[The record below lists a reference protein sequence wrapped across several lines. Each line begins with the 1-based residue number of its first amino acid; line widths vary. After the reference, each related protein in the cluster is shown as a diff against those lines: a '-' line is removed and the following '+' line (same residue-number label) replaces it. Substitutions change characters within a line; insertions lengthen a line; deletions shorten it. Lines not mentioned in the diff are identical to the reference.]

1 MMKPRKQ
8 IHHDILG
15 FFLRTNNNEQF
26 FYKLKFTIMKKV
38 FTLVSALSMVAGSA
52 VAHDYN
58 WNFNDSKL
66 VIGEDGLKDLSKEG
80 NVNVTKDGLEFAQ
93 GSDNYVKFTAQ
104 ENDIVTVTA
113 AGSTGS
119 FYVKVGASTYDAK
132 ISENTSLKV
141 TVPADG
147 AVQIWASE
155 GVTIKAIVAQSEAY
169 RTVNQA
175 IDDTREILNRR
186 VNDVAPYVNVSSDF
200 YLGVKKQYND
210 QGEKLE
216 KVVADLKELVAKNEV
231 ANNVSGQSETGKTQ
245 LINALDEIKKSIG
258 TQTKLNETSPD
269 EEKGSILVAAQN
281 AKAAYDDVINAK
293 ATEVAAAKDEISK
306 RKATKVDG
314 DKYSI
319 FKAVKD
325 SKGNITSWT
334 PKWTGVDKTYKTY
347 VEDEYDTLKKGALE
361 ELGKYPN
368 HDFGAYAA
376 KYNVVVTHSKNVV
389 ARYEFENEKTI
400 VSGQKDTNLAFIG
413 GLGSVAD
420 ALVTLSADNSKLFDN
435 AGLADKKAEAEALSA
450 KIKQADNKHTISDL
464 EGEFKTPAESL
475 STLFDSKKT
484 AWGTKAQEDLD
495 ATIKAKQAKLDD
507 YSYKV
512 TSQYQNDVETLK
524 KYQAEFAKLQ
534 NQIDAVKKDIS
545 DVSTPAKAY
554 NVAKDWK
561 TNDKKLSDVDTQLN
575 KLWSDTQNA
584 ENAAIIQK
592 NNDAVTDLEKKVE
605 NARTYYQ
612 KAVAE
617 VDKYRKADFFAKK
630 STTTDSGKLAVTQF
644 AEDIKTLYDYSL
656 QMENALKDAKALRD
670 ASNSGVVD
678 GKPTAKLVDFT
689 SYDNTIAN
697 SISCIENALKASKK
711 EANDIAYNYYKT
723 ATTGACAVAMA
734 YVVKVENNTSDYAV
748 ANKISGDAA
757 VSDATT
763 RFKVIKNGDNDEKG
777 NLIDANNDLENASVK
792 IENLKKDLTLALDVV
807 GEKTVDAILA
817 NSKAAA
823 DAVLADVKKYDGMKK
838 KIAHYQ
844 VEWSVAKAAADKS
857 NTALQAKLEAFHKV
871 LDADQATLEKTD
883 KLNAVQADYDKKYE
897 GYENELY
904 DVTHFDVYQANVAA
918 ETAINDALTATK
930 ADLATAKS
938 ELAKLTKDAAKEILT
953 NAITNAENV
962 IAAVEADFTAAKAD
976 KKTGE
981 KKDEL
986 IGRLTAL
993 KLADSIKA
1001 AQDKDKVVEGD
1012 LNGDG
1017 IVDENDLDAG
1027 KSLYDNEKM
1036 VDDEYSIFMSTYLKA
1051 IKK

>member
-1 MMKPRKQ
+1 
-8 IHHDILG
+8 
-15 FFLRTNNNEQF
+15 
-26 FYKLKFTIMKKV
+26 MKKV

-66 VIGEDGLKDLSKEG
+66 VIGEDGLKGLSMKG

-141 TVPADG
+141 TVTVAG
-147 AVQIWASE
+147 EVQIWASE

-231 ANNVSGQSETGKTQ
+231 ANNVSGQSKTGKTQ

-258 TQTKLNETSPD
+258 TKTKLNETSPD

-293 ATEVAAAKDEISK
+293 ATATDVAAAKDEISK
-306 RKATKVDG
+306 RKATKDDG

-368 HDFGAYAA
+368 HNFVAYAA
-376 KYNVVVTHSKNVV
+376 KYKDVVTYSNNVV

-464 EGEFKTPAESL
+464 TSEFKTPAGNL

-484 AWGTKAQEDLD
+484 AWGTNAQADLD

-534 NQIDAVKKDIS
+534 NQIDAVKKAIS

-630 STTTDSGKLAVTQF
+630 STTTDPGKLAVTQF

-689 SYDNTIAN
+689 SYDKTIAK
-697 SISCIENALKASKK
+697 SISSIENALKSSKE
-711 EANDIAYNYYKT
+711 EANAIAYNYYKT
-723 ATTGACAVAMA
+723 PTTGACDVT
-734 YVVKVENNTSDYAV
+734 KKNVETAETTTSKYAV
-748 ANKISGDAA
+748 DNKISRDAA
-757 VSDATT
+757 IVDAST
-763 RFKVIKNGDNDEKG
+763 RFNVIKNGAYDKKG
-777 NLIDANNDLENASVK
+777 NLIIADNDLKNASVK
-792 IENLKKDLTLALDVV
+792 IDSLKTNLTLALDVV
-807 GEKTVDAILA
+807 GEKTVDAILTK
-817 NSKAAA
+817 SKAAA
-823 DAVLADVKKYDGMKK
+823 DAVLADVEKYDGMKK

-857 NTALQAKLEAFHKV
+857 NEALQAKLEAFHKV
-871 LDADQATLEKTD
+871 LDADQTTLEKTD

>member
-1 MMKPRKQ
+1 
-8 IHHDILG
+8 
-15 FFLRTNNNEQF
+15 
-26 FYKLKFTIMKKV
+26 
-38 FTLVSALSMVAGSA
+38 MVAGSA

-66 VIGEDGLKDLSKEG
+66 VIGQNGLKDLAKAG
-80 NVNVTKDGLEFAQ
+80 TVNVTKDGLKFAQ

-104 ENDIVTVTA
+104 AEDVVTVTA

-119 FYVKVGASTYDAK
+119 FYVKVDASTSEAK

-141 TVPADG
+141 NIPADG
-147 AVQIWASE
+147 KVHEVQILASE
-155 GVTIKAIVAQSEAY
+155 GVTITAIAAQSKDY
-169 RTVNQA
+169 RDVTKS

-186 VNDVAPYVNVSSDF
+186 VNDIARYVNVSSDF
-200 YLGVKKQYND
+200 YLGVKAEYNA
-210 QGEKLE
+210 QGEALE
-216 KVVADLKELVAKNEV
+216 SVIADLADLAKKNEV
-231 ANNVSGQSETGKTQ
+231 SNNGGAST
-245 LINALDEIKKSIG
+245 
-258 TQTKLNETSPD
+258 LNEALQNIQLAIGSID
-269 EEKGSILVAAQN
+269 AEKGTIFQN
-281 AKAAYDDVINAK
+281 AEKAMKRYESIIDGTD
-293 ATEVAAAKDEISK
+293 THVAAAKDEISK
-306 RKATKVDG
+306 RKAKVDG
-314 DKYSI
+314 DPYSI

-325 SKGNITSWT
+325 SKGNITSWV
-334 PKWTGVDKTYKTY
+334 PKWTGVDTTYKTY
-347 VEDEYDTLKKGALE
+347 VEDEYDALKKGALE
-361 ELGKYPN
+361 ELGKYPK
-368 HDFGAYAA
+368 HDFDAYAA
-376 KYNVVVTHSKNVV
+376 KYNGVVTHSNNVV
-389 ARYEFENEKTI
+389 ARYEFENEKSI
-400 VSGQKDTNLAFIG
+400 VSGQTTTNLAFIG

-420 ALVTLSADNSKLFDN
+420 ALVKLSADNSKLFDN

-450 KIKQADNKHTISDL
+450 KIKKADNKHIISDL
-464 EGEFKTPAESL
+464 TGEFKTPAGDL
-475 STLFDSKKT
+475 STLFDSKKN
-484 AWGTKAQEDLD
+484 AWGANAQADLD

-534 NQIDAVKKDIS
+534 NQIDAVKTAIS

-561 TNDKKLSDVDTQLN
+561 TNDKNLSNVDTQLN
-575 KLWSDTQNA
+575 KLWGDTQDA
-584 ENAAIIQK
+584 ENAAIIAK
-592 NNDAVTDLEKKVE
+592 NDDAIKALDKKVE
-605 NARTYYQ
+605 DARTYYQ
-612 KAVAE
+612 NAVAE

-630 STTTDSGKLAVTQF
+630 STTTDPGKLAVTQF

-670 ASNSGVVD
+670 ASNTGVVD

-689 SYDNTIAN
+689 SYGNTIAN
-697 SISCIENALKASKK
+697 SISSIENALKASKK

-723 ATTGACAVAMA
+723 ATTGACDVTMK
-734 YVVKVENNTSDYAV
+734 YVKTAEANTSKYAV
-748 ANKISGDAA
+748 DNKISGDAA
-757 VSDATT
+757 VGDATT
-763 RFKVIKNGDNDEKG
+763 RFNVIKNGAYDKNSK
-777 NLIDANNDLENASVK
+777 LIIADNDLENASVK

-807 GEKTVDAILA
+807 GEKTVDAILT

-883 KLNAVQADYDKKYE
+883 KLNAVQADYDKKYA

-930 ADLATAKS
+930 ADLATAKG
-938 ELAKLTKDAAKEILT
+938 ELAKLTKDAAKEILST
-953 NAITNAENV
+953 AITNAENV

-1017 IVDENDLDAG
+1017 IVDEKDLDAG
-1027 KSLYDNEKM
+1027 KSLYDSEKM
-1036 VDDEYSIFMSTYLKA
+1036 ADDEYSIFMSTYLKA

>member
-1 MMKPRKQ
+1 
-8 IHHDILG
+8 
-15 FFLRTNNNEQF
+15 
-26 FYKLKFTIMKKV
+26 MKKV
-38 FTLVSALSMVAGSA
+38 LTLVSALSMVAGSA

-66 VIGEDGLKDLSKEG
+66 VIGQDGLQDLAKAG
-80 NVNVTKDGLEFAQ
+80 TVNVTKDGLKFAQ

-104 ENDIVTVTA
+104 VNDIVTVTA

-119 FYVKVGASTYDAK
+119 FYVKVGASTSEAK

-141 TVPADG
+141 TIPADG
-147 AVQIWASE
+147 EVQIWASE
-155 GVTIKAIVAQSEAY
+155 GVTITAIVAQSEAY
-169 RTVNQA
+169 REVSKA

-200 YLGVKKQYND
+200 YLGVKKQYNA
-210 QGEKLE
+210 QGEELE
-216 KVVADLKELVAKNEV
+216 KVVASLKELVAKNEV
-231 ANNVSGQSETGKTQ
+231 ANNVSGESETGKAR
-245 LINALDEIKKSIG
+245 LVAKLEVIKKSIG
-258 TQTKLNETSPD
+258 TQTKLDNASTD
-269 EEKGSILVAAQN
+269 AEKGSILVAAQK
-281 AKAAYDDVINAK
+281 AKADYDDVVNAV
-293 ATEVAAAKDEISK
+293 AADVAAAKDEISK
-306 RKATKVDG
+306 RKAKVDG
-314 DKYSI
+314 DEYSI

-325 SKGNITSWT
+325 SKGNITGYT
-334 PKWTGVDKTYKTY
+334 PRWTGVDKTYKTY
-347 VEDEYDTLKKGALE
+347 VEDEYEALKKGALE
-361 ELGKYPN
+361 ELGKYPD
-368 HDFGAYAA
+368 HDFVAYAA
-376 KYNVVVTHSKNVV
+376 KYTDVVTHSKNVV
-389 ARYEFENEKTI
+389 ERYKFENEQNI
-400 VSGQKDTNLAFIG
+400 VSGQTTTNLAFIG
-413 GLGSVAD
+413 GLGSVAE

-450 KIKQADNKHTISDL
+450 KIKKADNKHTISDL
-464 EGEFKTPAESL
+464 TGEFKTPAGDL
-475 STLFDSKKT
+475 STLFDSKKN
-484 AWGTKAQEDLD
+484 AWGANAQADLD

-534 NQIDAVKKDIS
+534 NQIDAVKAAIS
-545 DVSTPAKAY
+545 DVSTPEKAY
-554 NVAKDWK
+554 NVAKGWK
-561 TNDKKLSDVDTQLN
+561 TNDKNLSDVDTQLN
-575 KLWSDTQNA
+575 KLWGDTQNA
-584 ENAAIIQK
+584 ENAAIIAK
-592 NNDAVTDLEKKVE
+592 NDDAIKALDKKVE
-605 NARTYYQ
+605 DARTYYQ
-612 KAVAE
+612 NAVAE

-630 STTTDSGKLAVTQF
+630 STTTDPGKLAVTQF

-670 ASNSGVVD
+670 ASNTGVVD

-697 SISCIENALKASKK
+697 SISSIENALKASKK

-723 ATTGACAVAMA
+723 ATTGACDVAMA
-734 YVVKVENNTSDYAV
+734 YVVKVENNTSNYAV

-757 VSDATT
+757 VGDATT
-763 RFKVIKNGDNDEKG
+763 RFNVIKNGDYDKKG
-777 NLIDANNDLENASVK
+777 NLIIADNDLENASVK

-807 GEKTVDAILA
+807 GEKTVDAILT

-838 KIAHYQ
+838 QIAHYQ

-857 NTALQAKLEAFHKV
+857 NEALQAKLEAFHKV
-871 LDADQATLEKTD
+871 LDADQTTLEKTD

-1017 IVDENDLDAG
+1017 IVDEKDLDAG
-1027 KSLYDNEKM
+1027 KSLYDSEKM
-1036 VDDEYSIFMSTYLKA
+1036 ADDEYSIFMSTYLKA

>member
-1 MMKPRKQ
+1 M
-8 IHHDILG
+8 
-15 FFLRTNNNEQF
+15 
-26 FYKLKFTIMKKV
+26 
-38 FTLVSALSMVAGSA
+38 
-52 VAHDYN
+52 
-58 WNFNDSKL
+58 
-66 VIGEDGLKDLSKEG
+66 
-80 NVNVTKDGLEFAQ
+80 
-93 GSDNYVKFTAQ
+93 
-104 ENDIVTVTA
+104 
-113 AGSTGS
+113 
-119 FYVKVGASTYDAK
+119 
-132 ISENTSLKV
+132 
-141 TVPADG
+141 
-147 AVQIWASE
+147 
-155 GVTIKAIVAQSEAY
+155 
-169 RTVNQA
+169 
-175 IDDTREILNRR
+175 
-186 VNDVAPYVNVSSDF
+186 
-200 YLGVKKQYND
+200 
-210 QGEKLE
+210 
-216 KVVADLKELVAKNEV
+216 
-231 ANNVSGQSETGKTQ
+231 
-245 LINALDEIKKSIG
+245 
-258 TQTKLNETSPD
+258 
-269 EEKGSILVAAQN
+269 
-281 AKAAYDDVINAK
+281 
-293 ATEVAAAKDEISK
+293 TE
-306 RKATKVDG
+306 
-314 DKYSI
+314 
-319 FKAVKD
+319 
-325 SKGNITSWT
+325 
-334 PKWTGVDKTYKTY
+334 
-347 VEDEYDTLKKGALE
+347 GALE

-368 HDFGAYAA
+368 HNFVVYAA
-376 KYNVVVTHSKNVV
+376 KYKDVVTRSKNVV
-389 ARYEFENEKTI
+389 ERYKFENGKSI
-400 VSGQKDTNLAFIG
+400 VDGQTDTNLAFIG

-420 ALVTLSADNSKLFDN
+420 ALVNLSADNSKLFDN
-435 AGLADKKAEAEALSA
+435 AGLADNKAEAKALSE
-450 KIKQADNKHTISDL
+450 KIKKADNKHTISDL
-464 EGEFKTPAESL
+464 DGEFKTPAKTL
-475 STLFDSKKT
+475 SDTFDSKKK
-484 AWGTKAQEDLD
+484 AWGAKAQEDLD

-554 NVAKDWK
+554 NVAKGWK
-561 TNDKKLSDVDTQLN
+561 TNDKTLSDVDTQLN

-612 KAVAE
+612 NAVAE

-630 STTTDSGKLAVTQF
+630 FTTTDSGKLAVTKF

-656 QMENALKDAKALRD
+656 QMENALKDAKDLRD

-678 GKPTAKLVDFT
+678 GKPTAKLVDFK
-689 SYDNTIAN
+689 SYDNTIEN
-697 SISCIENALKASKK
+697 SISNIENALKASKK
-711 EANDIAYNYYKT
+711 EANDIAYNYYKA

-734 YVVKVENNTSDYAV
+734 HVVEVEENTSTYAV

-757 VSDATT
+757 VGDATT
-763 RFKVIKNGDNDEKG
+763 SFDVIKNGDYDKKG
-777 NLIDANNDLENASVK
+777 NLIIADNDLKNASVK
-792 IENLKKDLTLALDVV
+792 IENLKKNLTLALDVV
-807 GEKTVDAILA
+807 GEKTVDAILTK
-817 NSKAAA
+817 SKAAA

-838 KIAHYQ
+838 QIAHYQ

-857 NTALQAKLEAFHKV
+857 NEALQAKLEAFHKV
-871 LDADQATLEKTD
+871 LDADQTTLEKTD
-883 KLNAVQADYDKKYE
+883 KLNAVQADYDTKYE

-1017 IVDENDLDAG
+1017 IVNEADFEAANLM
-1027 KSLYDNEKM
+1027 SDNEKM
-1036 VDDEYSIFMSTYLKA
+1036 TDDEYSIFMSTY
-1051 IKK
+1051 IKSLNK

>member
-1 MMKPRKQ
+1 
-8 IHHDILG
+8 
-15 FFLRTNNNEQF
+15 
-26 FYKLKFTIMKKV
+26 
-38 FTLVSALSMVAGSA
+38 MVAGSA
-52 VAHDYN
+52 FAHDYN

-66 VIGEDGLKDLSKEG
+66 VIGQDGLQDLSKAG
-80 NVNVTKDGLEFAQ
+80 TVNVTKDGLKFAQ
-93 GSDNYVKFTAQ
+93 GSPSYVKFTAQ
-104 ENDIVTVTA
+104 KKDIVTVTA

-119 FYVKVGASTYDAK
+119 FYVKVGTHTSEAK

-141 TVPADG
+141 TVPDAPDESE
-147 AVQIWASE
+147 VQIWASE
-155 GVTIKAIVAQSEAY
+155 GVTITAIAAQSEAY
-169 RTVNQA
+169 RVVSKA

-210 QGEKLE
+210 QGEELE
-216 KVVADLKELVAKNEV
+216 KVVASLKELVAKNEV
-231 ANNVSGQSETGKTQ
+231 ANEVANNVTGKKETGQAQ
-245 LINALDEIKKSIG
+245 LEARLERIKNFIG
-258 TQTKLNETSPD
+258 TQTKLDKTSTEAD
-269 EEKGSILVAAQN
+269 KGSILVAAQN
-281 AKAAYDDVINAK
+281 AKAAYDDIVSAK
-293 ATEVAAAKDEISK
+293 AADVAAAKKEISD
-306 RKATKVDG
+306 RKKKEDG
-314 DKYSI
+314 NAYSI

-334 PKWTGVDKTYKTY
+334 PKWTGVDTTYKTY
-347 VEDEYDTLKKGALE
+347 VEDEYDALKKGALD
-361 ELGKYPN
+361 ELGKYPK
-368 HDFGAYAA
+368 HDFVAYAA
-376 KYNVVVTHSKNVV
+376 KYNDVVTHSKNVV
-389 ARYEFENEKTI
+389 ERYKFENEKSI
-400 VSGQKDTNLAFIG
+400 VSGQTTTNLAFIG
-413 GLGSVAD
+413 GLGSVAE
-420 ALVTLSADNSKLFDN
+420 ALVNLSADNGKLFDN

-450 KIKQADNKHTISDL
+450 KIKMADNKHTISDL
-464 EGEFKTPAESL
+464 TGEFKTPAETL
-475 STLFDSKKT
+475 SALFDSKKT
-484 AWGTKAQEDLD
+484 AWGANAQADLD

-534 NQIDAVKKDIS
+534 NQIDAVKAAIS
-545 DVSTPAKAY
+545 NVSTPAEAY
-554 NVAKDWK
+554 NVAKGWK
-561 TNDKKLSDVDTQLN
+561 TNDKNLSNVDTQLN
-575 KLWSDTQNA
+575 KLWGDTQNA
-584 ENAAIIQK
+584 ENAAIIAK
-592 NNDAVTDLEKKVE
+592 NDDAIKALDKKVE
-605 NARTYYQ
+605 DARTYYQ
-612 KAVAE
+612 NAVAE

-630 STTTDSGKLAVTQF
+630 STTTDPGKLAVTQF

-670 ASNSGVVD
+670 ASNTGVVD

-689 SYDNTIAN
+689 SYDKTIAN
-697 SISCIENALKASKK
+697 SISSIENALKASKQ
-711 EANDIAYNYYKT
+711 EANDIAYKYYMT
-723 ATTGACAVAMA
+723 ATTGACDVAMA
-734 YVVKVENNTSDYAV
+734 YVEKDVNETSKYAV
-748 ANKISGDAA
+748 DNKISGDLA
-757 VSDATT
+757 VGDATT
-763 RFKVIKNGDNDEKG
+763 RFNVIKNGAYDKNSKLIIADNDLK
-777 NLIDANNDLENASVK
+777 NASVK
-792 IENLKKDLTLALDVV
+792 IEDLKKKLTLALDVV
-807 GEKTVDAILA
+807 GEKTVDAILT

-857 NTALQAKLEAFHKV
+857 NKALQDKLEAFHKL
-871 LDADQATLEKTD
+871 LDADQTTLEKTD
-883 KLNAVQADYDKKYE
+883 KLNAVQADYDKKYA

-930 ADLATAKS
+930 ADLATAKG
-938 ELAKLTKDAAKEILT
+938 ELAKLTKDAAKEILN

-1017 IVDENDLDAG
+1017 IVDEKDLDAG
-1027 KSLYDNEKM
+1027 KSLYDSEKM
-1036 VDDEYSIFMSTYLKA
+1036 ADDEYSIFMSTYLKA

>member
-1 MMKPRKQ
+1 
-8 IHHDILG
+8 
-15 FFLRTNNNEQF
+15 
-26 FYKLKFTIMKKV
+26 
-38 FTLVSALSMVAGSA
+38 MVAGSA

-66 VIGEDGLKDLSKEG
+66 VIGQNGLKDLAKAG
-80 NVNVTKDGLEFAQ
+80 TVNVTKDGLKFAQ

-104 ENDIVTVTA
+104 EKDIVTVKA

-119 FYVKVGASTYDAK
+119 FYVKVGTSTYEAK
-132 ISENTSLKV
+132 ISEKTSLDV
-141 TVPADG
+141 TVPSEG
-147 AVQIWASE
+147 EVQIWASE
-155 GVTIKAIVAQSEAY
+155 GITITAIAAQSEAY
-169 RTVNQA
+169 RAVNQA

-200 YLGVKKQYND
+200 YLGVKKEYND
-210 QGEKLE
+210 QGEELE
-216 KVVADLKELVAKNEV
+216 KVVASLKELVAKNEV
-231 ANNVSGQSETGKTQ
+231 ANNVTGKSETGQAQ
-245 LINALDEIKKSIG
+245 LIAALDLIKKSIG
-258 TQTKLNETSPD
+258 TQTKLGETSTVA
-269 EEKGSILVAAQN
+269 EKGSILVAAQKAKADYDDVVN
-281 AKAAYDDVINAK
+281 AKAAD
-293 ATEVAAAKDEISK
+293 VAAAKKEISE
-306 RKATKVDG
+306 RKKKEDG
-314 DKYSI
+314 NTYSI

-325 SKGNITSWT
+325 SNGNITGYT

-347 VEDEYDTLKKGALE
+347 VEDEYDALKKGALD
-361 ELGKYPN
+361 ELGKYPK
-368 HDFGAYAA
+368 HDFVAYAA
-376 KYNVVVTHSKNVV
+376 KYNDVVTHSKNVV

-400 VSGQKDTNLAFIG
+400 VSGQNDTNLAFIG

-420 ALVTLSADNSKLFDN
+420 ALVKLSADNSKLFDN

-464 EGEFKTPAESL
+464 TGEFKTPAGNL

-484 AWGTKAQEDLD
+484 AWGANAQADLE
-495 ATIKAKQAKLDD
+495 ANIKAKQAKLDD

-534 NQIDAVKKDIS
+534 NQIDAVKTAIS

-554 NVAKDWK
+554 NVAKGWK
-561 TNDKKLSDVDTQLN
+561 TNDKNLSNVDTQLN
-575 KLWSDTQNA
+575 KLWGDTQDA
-584 ENAAIIQK
+584 ENAAIIAK
-592 NNDAVTDLEKKVE
+592 NDDAIKALDKKVE
-605 NARTYYQ
+605 DARTYYQ
-612 KAVAE
+612 NAVAE

-630 STTTDSGKLAVTQF
+630 STTTDPGKLAVTQF

-670 ASNSGVVD
+670 ASNTGVVD

-689 SYDNTIAN
+689 SYDKTIAN
-697 SISCIENALKASKK
+697 SISSIENALKASKK

-723 ATTGACAVAMA
+723 ATTGACDVAMA
-734 YVVKVENNTSDYAV
+734 YVVKVENNTSNYAV
-748 ANKISGDAA
+748 ANNISGDAA
-757 VSDATT
+757 VGDATT
-763 RFKVIKNGDNDEKG
+763 RFNVIKNGYYDKGKLIIADNDLK
-777 NLIDANNDLENASVK
+777 NASDK
-792 IENLKKDLTLALDVV
+792 IEKLNNNLTLALDVV
-807 GEKTVDAILA
+807 GEKTVDAILT

-823 DAVLADVKKYDGMKK
+823 DAVLADVKKYDVMKDS
-838 KIAHYQ
+838 IAHYQ

-857 NTALQAKLEAFHKV
+857 NEALQAKLEAFHKV
-871 LDADQATLEKTD
+871 LDADQTTLEKTD
-883 KLNAVQADYDKKYE
+883 KLNAVEADYKKKYA
-897 GYENELY
+897 YYKNELE
-904 DVTHFDVYQANVAA
+904 DINNFDVYQANVAA
-918 ETAINDALTATK
+918 EKAINDALTAAK
-930 ADLATAKS
+930 SDLATAKG

-953 NAITNAENV
+953 SAITNAENV
-962 IAAVEADFTAAKAD
+962 IAAVEADFTDAKAA

-986 IGRLTAL
+986 ISRLTAL

-1017 IVDENDLDAG
+1017 IVNENDLDAG
-1027 KSLYDNEKM
+1027 KSLYDSEKM
-1036 VDDEYSIFMSTYLKA
+1036 ADDEYSIFMSTYLKA

>member
-1 MMKPRKQ
+1 
-8 IHHDILG
+8 
-15 FFLRTNNNEQF
+15 
-26 FYKLKFTIMKKV
+26 MKKV
-38 FTLVSALSMVAGSA
+38 LTLVSALSMVAGSA

-66 VIGEDGLKDLSKEG
+66 VIGQNGLKDLAKAG
-80 NVNVTKDGLEFAQ
+80 TVNVTKDGLKFAQ

-104 ENDIVTVTA
+104 EKDIVTVKA

-119 FYVKVGASTYDAK
+119 FYVKVGTSTYEAK
-132 ISENTSLKV
+132 ISEKTSLDV
-141 TVPADG
+141 TVPSEG
-147 AVQIWASE
+147 EVQIWASE
-155 GVTIKAIVAQSEAY
+155 GITITAIAAQSEAY
-169 RTVNQA
+169 RAVNQA
-175 IDDTREILNRR
+175 IDGTREILNRR

-200 YLGVKKQYND
+200 YLGVKKEYND
-210 QGEKLE
+210 QGEELE
-216 KVVADLKELVAKNEV
+216 KVVASLKELVAKNEV
-231 ANNVSGQSETGKTQ
+231 ANNVTGQSETGKAQ
-245 LINALDEIKKSIG
+245 LIAALELIKKSIG
-258 TQTKLNETSPD
+258 TQTKLDKTSTD
-269 EEKGSILVAAQN
+269 AEKGSILVAAQK
-281 AKAAYDDVINAK
+281 AKADYDDVIKAK
-293 ATEVAAAKDEISK
+293 ATDVAAAKDEISK
-306 RKATKVDG
+306 RKAKVDG
-314 DKYSI
+314 DTYSI

-334 PKWTGVDKTYKTY
+334 PKWTGVDTTYKTY
-347 VEDEYDTLKKGALE
+347 VEDEYDALKKGALD
-361 ELGKYPN
+361 ELGKYPK
-368 HDFGAYAA
+368 HDFVAYAA
-376 KYNVVVTHSKNVV
+376 KYNDVVTHSKNVV

-420 ALVTLSADNSKLFDN
+420 ALVKLSADNSKLFDN

-450 KIKQADNKHTISDL
+450 KIKKADNKHTISDL
-464 EGEFKTPAESL
+464 TGEFKTPAGTL
-475 STLFDSKKT
+475 SALFDSKKT
-484 AWGTKAQEDLD
+484 AWGTNAQADLD

-534 NQIDAVKKDIS
+534 NQIDAVKAAIS

-554 NVAKDWK
+554 NVAKGWK
-561 TNDKKLSDVDTQLN
+561 TNDKNLSNVDTQLN
-575 KLWSDTQNA
+575 KLWGDTQNA
-584 ENAAIIQK
+584 ENAAIIAK
-592 NNDAVTDLEKKVE
+592 NDDAIKALDKKVE
-605 NARTYYQ
+605 DARTYYQ
-612 KAVAE
+612 NAVAE

-630 STTTDSGKLAVTQF
+630 STTTDPGKLAVTQF

-670 ASNSGVVD
+670 ASNTGVVD

-689 SYDNTIAN
+689 SYDKTIAN
-697 SISCIENALKASKK
+697 SISSIENALKASKQ

-723 ATTGACAVAMA
+723 ATTGACDVTKK
-734 YVVKVENNTSDYAV
+734 YVETAETTTSKYAV
-748 ANKISGDAA
+748 DNNISGDAA
-757 VSDATT
+757 VGDAVT
-763 RFKVIKNGDNDEKG
+763 RFNVIKNGAYENGKLIIADNDLK
-777 NLIDANNDLENASVK
+777 NASVK

-883 KLNAVQADYDKKYE
+883 KLNAVQADYDKKYA

-918 ETAINDALTATK
+918 EKAINDALTAAK
-930 ADLATAKS
+930 SDLATAKG

-962 IAAVEADFTAAKAD
+962 IAAVEADFTAAKTD
-976 KKTGE
+976 KKTSE

-1017 IVDENDLDAG
+1017 IVNENDLDAG
-1027 KSLYDNEKM
+1027 KSLYDSEKM
-1036 VDDEYSIFMSTYLKA
+1036 ADDEYSIFMSTYLKA

>member
-1 MMKPRKQ
+1 
-8 IHHDILG
+8 
-15 FFLRTNNNEQF
+15 
-26 FYKLKFTIMKKV
+26 MKKV

-58 WNFNDSKL
+58 WNFNDAKL
-66 VIGEDGLKDLSKEG
+66 EIGKGDLANLTQTGKVS
-80 NVNVTKDGLEFAQ
+80 VTKDGLKFTEGTGNF
-93 GSDNYVKFTAQ
+93 VKFTAQ
-104 ENDIVTVTA
+104 KNDIVTVTA

-119 FYVKVGASTYDAK
+119 FYVKVGASTYEAK

-147 AVQIWASE
+147 DVQIWASE

-200 YLGVKKQYND
+200 YLGVKKEYND

-245 LINALDEIKKSIG
+245 LIASLDSIKIYIG
-258 TQTKLNETSPD
+258 TQTKLDKTSTD
-269 EEKGSILVAAQN
+269 AQKGSILVAAQK
-281 AKAAYDDVINAK
+281 AKADYDDVINAK
-293 ATEVAAAKDEISK
+293 ATDVAAAKDEISK
-306 RKATKVDG
+306 RKAKVDG
-314 DKYSI
+314 DAYSI

-325 SKGNITSWT
+325 SNGNITSWT
-334 PKWTGVDKTYKTY
+334 PKWTGVDTTYKTY
-347 VEDEYDTLKKGALE
+347 VEDEYAALKKGALE
-361 ELGKYPN
+361 ELGKYPK
-368 HDFGAYAA
+368 HDFVAYAA
-376 KYNVVVTHSKNVV
+376 KYNDVVTHSKNVV
-389 ARYEFENEKTI
+389 ERYKFENEKSI
-400 VSGQKDTNLAFIG
+400 VDGQTDTNLAFIG

-420 ALVTLSADNSKLFDN
+420 ALVNLSADNSKLFDN

-450 KIKQADNKHTISDL
+450 KIKKADNKHTISDL
-464 EGEFKTPAESL
+464 TSEFKTPAGTL

-484 AWGTKAQEDLD
+484 AWGTNAQADLD

-534 NQIDAVKKDIS
+534 NQIDAVKKSIS
-545 DVSTPAKAY
+545 DVSTPEKAY
-554 NVAKDWK
+554 NVAKGWK

-592 NNDAVTDLEKKVE
+592 NNDAVTNLEKKVE

-612 KAVAE
+612 NAVAE

-630 STTTDSGKLAVTQF
+630 STTTDPDKLAVTQF

-689 SYDNTIAN
+689 SYDNTIAK
-697 SISCIENALKASKK
+697 SISSIENALKASKQ

-723 ATTGACAVAMA
+723 PTTGACDVTKKYVETAVTT
-734 YVVKVENNTSDYAV
+734 TSKYAV
-748 ANKISGDAA
+748 DNKISGDAA
-757 VSDATT
+757 VGDATT
-763 RFKVIKNGDNDEKG
+763 RFKLIKNGAYDKKG
-777 NLIDANNDLENASVK
+777 NLIKADNDLMNASVK
-792 IENLKKDLTLALDVV
+792 IENLKKNLTLALDVV
-807 GEKTVDAILA
+807 GEKTVDAILTK
-817 NSKAAA
+817 SKAAA

-857 NTALQAKLEAFHKV
+857 NEALQAKLEAFHKV
-871 LDADQATLEKTD
+871 LDADQTTLEKTD
-883 KLNAVQADYDKKYE
+883 KLDAVQADYDKKYE

>member
-1 MMKPRKQ
+1 MMKPWKQ

-58 WNFNDSKL
+58 WNFNDAKLEISK
-66 VIGEDGLKDLSKEG
+66 GDLANLTQTGKVS
-80 NVNVTKDGLEFAQ
+80 VTKDGLKFAQ
-93 GSDNYVKFTAQ
+93 GSENYVKFTAQ
-104 ENDIVTVTA
+104 EKDIVTVKA

-119 FYVKVGASTYDAK
+119 FYVKVGTSTYEAK
-132 ISENTSLKV
+132 ISEKTSLDV
-141 TVPADG
+141 TVPSEG
-147 AVQIWASE
+147 EVQIWASE
-155 GVTIKAIVAQSEAY
+155 GITITAIAAQSEAY
-169 RTVNQA
+169 RAVNQA

-200 YLGVKKQYND
+200 YLGVKEEYND

-231 ANNVSGQSETGKTQ
+231 ANNVSGENKTGKAQ
-245 LINALDEIKKSIG
+245 LIASLDSIKIYIG
-258 TQTKLNETSPD
+258 TQTKLDKNSTK
-269 EEKGSILVAAQN
+269 EEKGSILVAAQK
-281 AKAAYDDVINAK
+281 AKADYEDVVNAV
-293 ATEVAAAKDEISK
+293 AADVAAAKNEISK
-306 RKATKVDG
+306 RKAKDDG
-314 DKYSI
+314 DDSI

-334 PKWTGVDKTYKTY
+334 PKWTGVDTTYKTY
-347 VEDEYDTLKKGALE
+347 VEDEYAALTEGALD

-368 HDFGAYAA
+368 HDFDAYAA
-376 KYNVVVTHSKNVV
+376 KYNKVVTYSKNVV
-389 ARYEFENEKTI
+389 ERYKFENGTSI
-400 VSGQKDTNLAFIG
+400 VSGQTNTNLAFIG
-413 GLGSVAD
+413 SLGSVAD
-420 ALVTLSADNSKLFDN
+420 DLVNLSADNSKLFDN
-435 AGLADKKAEAEALSA
+435 AGLDDKKAEAKALSE
-450 KIKQADNKHTISDL
+450 KIKKADNKHTISALDS
-464 EGEFKTPAESL
+464 EFKTPAETL
-475 STLFDSKKT
+475 SNSFDSKKT
-484 AWGTKAQEDLD
+484 AWGENAQKDLN

-554 NVAKDWK
+554 NVAKGWK

-612 KAVAE
+612 NAVAE

-630 STTTDSGKLAVTQF
+630 YTTTDTDKLAVTQF
-644 AEDIKTLYDYSL
+644 EENIKTLYDYSL

-689 SYDNTIAN
+689 FYNNTIVN
-697 SISCIENALKASKK
+697 SISSIEDALKASKK

-723 ATTGACAVAMA
+723 DTTGACDVAKEYVETAVN
-734 YVVKVENNTSDYAV
+734 KTSKYA
-748 ANKISGDAA
+748 ADNKISGDDA
-757 VSDATT
+757 VGDATT
-763 RFKVIKNGDNDEKG
+763 RFNVIKDGAYDKTG
-777 NLIDANNDLENASVK
+777 NLIVADNDLKNASVK
-792 IENLKKDLTLALDVV
+792 IDSLKTNLTLALDVV
-807 GEKTVDAILA
+807 GEKTVDAILTK
-817 NSKAAA
+817 SKAAA
-823 DAVLADVKKYDGMKK
+823 DAVLADVEKYDGMKK

-857 NTALQAKLEAFHKV
+857 NEALQAKLEAFHKV
-871 LDADQATLEKTD
+871 LDADQITLEKTD

-938 ELAKLTKDAAKEILT
+938 ELAKLTKDAAKEILN

>member
-1 MMKPRKQ
+1 
-8 IHHDILG
+8 
-15 FFLRTNNNEQF
+15 
-26 FYKLKFTIMKKV
+26 MKKV
-38 FTLVSALSMVAGSA
+38 LTLVSALSMVAGSA

-66 VIGEDGLKDLSKEG
+66 VIGQNGLKDLAKAG
-80 NVNVTKDGLEFAQ
+80 TVNVTKDGLKFAQ

-104 ENDIVTVTA
+104 EKDIVTVKA

-119 FYVKVGASTYDAK
+119 FYVKVGTSTYEAK
-132 ISENTSLKV
+132 ISEKTSLDV
-141 TVPADG
+141 TVPSEG
-147 AVQIWASE
+147 EVQVWASE
-155 GVTIKAIVAQSEAY
+155 GITITAIAAQSEAY
-169 RTVNQA
+169 RAVTKA

-200 YLGVKKQYND
+200 YLGVKKEYND
-210 QGEKLE
+210 QGEELE
-216 KVVADLKELVAKNEV
+216 KVVASLKELVAKNEV
-231 ANNVSGQSETGKTQ
+231 VNNVTGKSETGQAQ
-245 LINALDEIKKSIG
+245 LIAALELIKKSIG
-258 TQTKLNETSPD
+258 TQTKLDKTSTD
-269 EEKGSILVAAQN
+269 AEKGSILVAAQK
-281 AKAAYDDVINAK
+281 AKADYDDVINAK
-293 ATEVAAAKDEISK
+293 ATDVAAAKDEISK
-306 RKATKVDG
+306 RKAKVDG
-314 DKYSI
+314 DTYSI

-334 PKWTGVDKTYKTY
+334 PKWTGVDTTYKTY
-347 VEDEYDTLKKGALE
+347 VEDEYAALKKGALE
-361 ELGKYPN
+361 ELGKYPK
-368 HDFGAYAA
+368 HDFVAYAA
-376 KYNVVVTHSKNVV
+376 KYKDVVTHSKNVV

-420 ALVTLSADNSKLFDN
+420 ALVKLSADNSKLFDN

-450 KIKQADNKHTISDL
+450 KIKKADNKHTISDL
-464 EGEFKTPAESL
+464 TGEFKTPAGTL
-475 STLFDSKKT
+475 NALFDSKKT
-484 AWGTKAQEDLD
+484 AWGTNAQADLD

-534 NQIDAVKKDIS
+534 NQIDAVKAAIS

-554 NVAKDWK
+554 NVAKGWK
-561 TNDKKLSDVDTQLN
+561 TNDKNLSNVDTQLN
-575 KLWSDTQNA
+575 KLWGDTQNA
-584 ENAAIIQK
+584 ENAAIIAK
-592 NNDAVTDLEKKVE
+592 NDDAIKALDKKVE
-605 NARTYYQ
+605 DARTYYQ
-612 KAVAE
+612 NAVAE

-630 STTTDSGKLAVTQF
+630 STTTDPGKLAVTQF

-670 ASNSGVVD
+670 ASNTGVVD

-689 SYDNTIAN
+689 SYDKTIAN
-697 SISCIENALKASKK
+697 SISSIENALKASKQ

-723 ATTGACAVAMA
+723 ATTGACDVTKK
-734 YVVKVENNTSDYAV
+734 YVETAETTTSKYAV
-748 ANKISGDAA
+748 DNNISGDA
-757 VSDATT
+757 VGDATT
-763 RFKVIKNGDNDEKG
+763 RFNVIKNGAYDKKG
-777 NLIDANNDLENASVK
+777 NLIIADNDLKNASVK
-792 IENLKKDLTLALDVV
+792 IENLKKNLTLALDVV

-883 KLNAVQADYDKKYE
+883 KLNAVQADYDKKYA

-930 ADLATAKS
+930 ADLATAKG
-938 ELAKLTKDAAKEILT
+938 ELAKLTKDAAKEILN

-1017 IVDENDLDAG
+1017 IVDEKDLDAG
-1027 KSLYDNEKM
+1027 KSLYDSEKM
-1036 VDDEYSIFMSTYLKA
+1036 ADDEYSIFMSTYLKA

>member
-1 MMKPRKQ
+1 
-8 IHHDILG
+8 
-15 FFLRTNNNEQF
+15 
-26 FYKLKFTIMKKV
+26 MKKV
-38 FTLVSALSMVAGSA
+38 LTLVSALSMVAGSA

-93 GSDNYVKFTAQ
+93 GSYNYVKFTAQ

-141 TVPADG
+141 TVPAAG
-147 AVQIWASE
+147 EVQIWASE

-200 YLGVKKQYND
+200 YLGVKKEYND

-216 KVVADLKELVAKNEV
+216 KVVASLKELVAKNEV
-231 ANNVSGQSETGKTQ
+231 ANNVSGQSETGMAQ
-245 LINALDEIKKSIG
+245 LIAALDLNKKSIG
-258 TQTKLNETSPD
+258 TQTKLDKTSTD
-269 EEKGSILVAAQN
+269 AEKGSILVAAQK
-281 AKAAYDDVINAK
+281 AKADYDDVINAK
-293 ATEVAAAKDEISK
+293 ATAATDVAADVAAAKDEISK
-306 RKATKVDG
+306 RKAKVDG
-314 DKYSI
+314 DAYSI

-334 PKWTGVDKTYKTY
+334 PKWTGVDTTYKTY
-347 VEDEYDTLKKGALE
+347 VEDKYAALTEGALE

-368 HDFGAYAA
+368 HNFVAYAD
-376 KYNVVVTHSKNVV
+376 KYKGVVTYSKNVV
-389 ARYEFENEKTI
+389 ERYKFENGKSI
-400 VSGQKDTNLAFIG
+400 VDGQTDTNLAFIG

-420 ALVTLSADNSKLFDN
+420 ALVNLSADNSKLFDN

-450 KIKQADNKHTISDL
+450 KIKKADNKHTISDL
-464 EGEFKTPAESL
+464 EGEFKTPAKTL
-475 STLFDSKKT
+475 SDLFDSKKT
-484 AWGTKAQEDLD
+484 AWGANAKADLD

-612 KAVAE
+612 NAVAE

-630 STTTDSGKLAVTQF
+630 FTTTDSGKLAVTKF

-656 QMENALKDAKALRD
+656 QMENALKDAKDLRD

-678 GKPTAKLVDFT
+678 GKPTAKLVDFK
-689 SYDNTIAN
+689 SYDNTIEN
-697 SISCIENALKASKK
+697 SISNIENALKASKQ

-723 ATTGACAVAMA
+723 PTTGACDVTKKYVETAVTT
-734 YVVKVENNTSDYAV
+734 TSKYAV
-748 ANKISGDAA
+748 DNKISGDDA
-757 VSDATT
+757 VGDATT
-763 RFKVIKNGDNDEKG
+763 RFNVIKDGAYDKKG
-777 NLIDANNDLENASVK
+777 NLIIADNDLKNASVK
-792 IENLKKDLTLALDVV
+792 IENLKKNLTLALDVV
-807 GEKTVDAILA
+807 GEKTVDAILTK
-817 NSKAAA
+817 SKAAA

-857 NTALQAKLEAFHKV
+857 NEALQAKLEAFHKV
-871 LDADQATLEKTD
+871 LDADQTTLEKTD

>member
-1 MMKPRKQ
+1 
-8 IHHDILG
+8 
-15 FFLRTNNNEQF
+15 
-26 FYKLKFTIMKKV
+26 MKKV
-38 FTLVSALSMVAGSA
+38 LTLVSALSMVAGSA

-66 VIGEDGLKDLSKEG
+66 VIGQDGLQDLAKAG
-80 NVNVTKDGLEFAQ
+80 TVNVTKDGLKFAQ

-104 ENDIVTVTA
+104 EKDIVTVKA

-119 FYVKVGASTYDAK
+119 FYVKVGTSTYEAK
-132 ISENTSLKV
+132 ISEKTSLDV
-141 TVPADG
+141 TVPNEG
-147 AVQIWASE
+147 EVQIWASE
-155 GVTIKAIVAQSEAY
+155 GITITAIAAQSEAY
-169 RTVNQA
+169 RAVNQA

-200 YLGVKKQYND
+200 YLGVKKEYND
-210 QGEKLE
+210 QGEELE
-216 KVVADLKELVAKNEV
+216 KVVASLKDLVAKNEV
-231 ANNVSGQSETGKTQ
+231 ANNVTGQSETGKTQ
-245 LINALDEIKKSIG
+245 LIAALDLIKKSIG
-258 TQTKLNETSPD
+258 TQTKLGETSTVA
-269 EEKGSILVAAQN
+269 EKGSILVAAQK
-281 AKAAYDDVINAK
+281 AKAAYDDVVNAK
-293 ATEVAAAKDEISK
+293 AADVATAKKEISD
-306 RKATKVDG
+306 RKKKEEGNT
-314 DKYSI
+314 YSI

-325 SKGNITSWT
+325 SKGNITWT
-334 PKWTGVDKTYKTY
+334 PKWTGVDTTYKTY
-347 VEDEYDTLKKGALE
+347 VEDEYDALKKGALD
-361 ELGKYPN
+361 ELGKYPK
-368 HDFGAYAA
+368 HDFDAYAA
-376 KYNVVVTHSKNVV
+376 KYKDVVTHSMNVV
-389 ARYEFENEKTI
+389 ARYEFENDKTI
-400 VSGQKDTNLAFIG
+400 VSGQTNSNLAFIG

-420 ALVTLSADNSKLFDN
+420 ALVKLSADNGKLFDN

-450 KIKQADNKHTISDL
+450 KIKKADNKHTISDL
-464 EGEFKTPAESL
+464 TGEFKTPAGTL

-484 AWGTKAQEDLD
+484 AWGANAKADLE
-495 ATIKAKQAKLDD
+495 ANIKAKQAKLDD

-534 NQIDAVKKDIS
+534 NQIDDVKKFIS
-545 DVSTPAKAY
+545 DVSTPEKAY
-554 NVAKDWK
+554 NVAKGWK
-561 TNDKKLSDVDTQLN
+561 AKDKNLSEVDTQLN
-575 KLWSDTQNA
+575 KLWGDTQNA
-584 ENAAIIQK
+584 ENAAIIAK
-592 NNDAVTDLEKKVE
+592 NDKAITDLEKKVE
-605 NARTYYQ
+605 DARTYYQ
-612 KAVAE
+612 NAVAE
-617 VDKYRKADFFAKK
+617 VDKYRKAEFFKEK
-630 STTTDSGKLAVTQF
+630 STTTHADKLAVTQF

-670 ASNSGVVD
+670 ASNTGVVD

-697 SISCIENALKASKK
+697 SISSIENALKASKK

-723 ATTGACAVAMA
+723 ATTGACDVAMA
-734 YVVKVENNTSDYAV
+734 YVVKVENNTSNYAV

-757 VSDATT
+757 VGDATT
-763 RFKVIKNGDNDEKG
+763 RFNVIKNGDYDKKG
-777 NLIDANNDLENASVK
+777 NLIIADNDLENASVK

-807 GEKTVDAILA
+807 GEKTVDAILT

-838 KIAHYQ
+838 QIAHYQ

-857 NTALQAKLEAFHKV
+857 NEALQAKLEAFHKV
-871 LDADQATLEKTD
+871 LDADQTTLEKTD

-1017 IVDENDLDAG
+1017 IVDEKDLDAG
-1027 KSLYDNEKM
+1027 KSLYDSEKM
-1036 VDDEYSIFMSTYLKA
+1036 ADDEYSIFMSTYLKA

>member
-1 MMKPRKQ
+1 
-8 IHHDILG
+8 
-15 FFLRTNNNEQF
+15 
-26 FYKLKFTIMKKV
+26 MKKV
-38 FTLVSALSMVAGSA
+38 LTLVSALSMVAGSA
-52 VAHDYN
+52 FAHDYN

-66 VIGEDGLKDLSKEG
+66 VIGQDGLQDLSKAG
-80 NVNVTKDGLEFAQ
+80 TVNVTKDGLKFAQ

-104 ENDIVTVTA
+104 EKDIVTVKA

-119 FYVKVGASTYDAK
+119 FYVKVGTSTYEAK
-132 ISENTSLKV
+132 ISEKTSLDV
-141 TVPADG
+141 TVPSEG
-147 AVQIWASE
+147 EVQIWASE
-155 GVTIKAIVAQSEAY
+155 GITITAIAAQSEAY
-169 RTVNQA
+169 RAVNQA

-200 YLGVKKQYND
+200 YLGVKNQYNG

-231 ANNVSGQSETGKTQ
+231 ANNVTGQDKTGMAQ
-245 LINALDEIKKSIG
+245 LIEALDLIKQFIG
-258 TQTKLNETSPD
+258 TKTKLDKTSTD
-269 EEKGSILVAAQN
+269 AEKGSILVAAQK
-281 AKAAYDDVINAK
+281 AKADYDDVINAK
-293 ATEVAAAKDEISK
+293 ATDVAAAKVEISK
-306 RKATKVDG
+306 RTAKAED
-314 DKYSI
+314 DENSI

-325 SKGNITSWT
+325 SNGNITSWT
-334 PKWTGVDKTYKTY
+334 PKWTGVDTTYKTY
-347 VEDEYDTLKKGALE
+347 VEDKYAALTEGALE

-368 HDFGAYAA
+368 HNFVAYAA
-376 KYNVVVTHSKNVV
+376 QYKDVVTYSNNVVE
-389 ARYEFENEKTI
+389 RYKFENGKSI
-400 VSGQKDTNLAFIG
+400 VDGQTNTNLAFIG

-420 ALVTLSADNSKLFDN
+420 ALVNLSADNSKLFDN
-435 AGLADKKAEAEALSA
+435 AGLDDKKAEAKALSE

-464 EGEFKTPAESL
+464 TGEFETPAKTL
-475 STLFDSKKT
+475 STSFDSKKT
-484 AWGTKAQEDLD
+484 AWGKNAQTDLD

-534 NQIDAVKKDIS
+534 NQIDAVKKAIS

-592 NNDAVTDLEKKVE
+592 NNDAVTVLEKKVE

-612 KAVAE
+612 NAVAE

-630 STTTDSGKLAVTQF
+630 STTTDSDKLAVTQF
-644 AEDIKTLYDYSL
+644 EEDIKTLYDYSL

-689 SYDNTIAN
+689 SYDNTIAK
-697 SISCIENALKASKK
+697 SISSIENALKASKQ
-711 EANDIAYNYYKT
+711 EANDIAYKYYTTTK
-723 ATTGACAVAMA
+723 TGACAVAMA
-734 YVVKVENNTSDYAV
+734 YVVKVENNTSNYAV

-757 VSDATT
+757 VGDATT
-763 RFKVIKNGDNDEKG
+763 RFNVINNGAYDKKG
-777 NLIDANNDLENASVK
+777 NLIVADNDLKNASVK
-792 IENLKKDLTLALDVV
+792 IENLKKNLTLALDVV
-807 GEKTVDAILA
+807 GAKTVDAILTK
-817 NSKAAA
+817 SKDAA
-823 DAVLADVKKYDGMKK
+823 DAVLADVEKYDGMKK

-857 NTALQAKLEAFHKV
+857 NEALQAKLEAFHKV
-871 LDADQATLEKTD
+871 LDADQTTLENTD
-883 KLNAVQADYDKKYE
+883 KLDAVQAVYDKKYE

>member
-1 MMKPRKQ
+1 
-8 IHHDILG
+8 
-15 FFLRTNNNEQF
+15 
-26 FYKLKFTIMKKV
+26 MKKV
-38 FTLVSALSMVAGSA
+38 LTLVSALSMVAGSA

-66 VIGEDGLKDLSKEG
+66 VIGQNGLKDLAKAG
-80 NVNVTKDGLEFAQ
+80 TVNVTKDGLKFAQ

-104 ENDIVTVTA
+104 EKDIVTVKA

-119 FYVKVGASTYDAK
+119 FYVKVGTSTYEAK
-132 ISENTSLKV
+132 ISEKTSLDV
-141 TVPADG
+141 TVPSEG
-147 AVQIWASE
+147 EVQVWASE
-155 GVTIKAIVAQSEAY
+155 GITITAIAAQSEAY
-169 RTVNQA
+169 RAVNKA

-200 YLGVKKQYND
+200 YLGVKKEYND
-210 QGEKLE
+210 QGEELE
-216 KVVADLKELVAKNEV
+216 KVVASLKELVAKNEV
-231 ANNVSGQSETGKTQ
+231 ANNVTGKSETGQAQ
-245 LINALDEIKKSIG
+245 LIAALNIIKNSIG
-258 TQTKLNETSPD
+258 TQTKLGETSTD
-269 EEKGSILVAAQN
+269 AEKGSILVAAQK
-281 AKAAYDDVINAK
+281 AKAAYDDVVNAK
-293 ATEVAAAKDEISK
+293 AADVAAAKKEISD
-306 RKATKVDG
+306 RKKKEDG
-314 DKYSI
+314 NAYSI

-334 PKWTGVDKTYKTY
+334 PKWTGVDATYKTY
-347 VEDEYDTLKKGALE
+347 VEDEYDALKKGALD
-361 ELGKYPN
+361 ELGKYPK
-368 HDFGAYAA
+368 HDFVAYAA
-376 KYNVVVTHSKNVV
+376 KYNDVVTHSKNVV
-389 ARYEFENEKTI
+389 ARYAFENEKTI
-400 VSGQKDTNLAFIG
+400 VSGQTNSNLAFIG

-420 ALVTLSADNSKLFDN
+420 ALVKLSADNSKLFDN

-450 KIKQADNKHTISDL
+450 KIKKADNKHTISDL
-464 EGEFKTPAESL
+464 TSEFKTPAGTL

-484 AWGTKAQEDLD
+484 AWGANAKADLE
-495 ATIKAKQAKLDD
+495 ANIKAKQAKLDD

-534 NQIDAVKKDIS
+534 NQIDDVKKFIS
-545 DVSTPAKAY
+545 DVSTPEKAY
-554 NVAKDWK
+554 NVAKGWK
-561 TNDKKLSDVDTQLN
+561 AKDKNLSEVDTQLN
-575 KLWSDTQNA
+575 KLWGDTQNA
-584 ENAAIIQK
+584 ENAAIIAK
-592 NNDAVTDLEKKVE
+592 NDKAITDLEKKVE
-605 NARTYYQ
+605 DARTYYQ
-612 KAVAE
+612 NAVAE
-617 VDKYRKADFFAKK
+617 VDKYRKAEFFKEK
-630 STTTDSGKLAVTQF
+630 STTTHADKLAVTQF

-670 ASNSGVVD
+670 ASNTGVVD

-689 SYDNTIAN
+689 SYDETIAN
-697 SISCIENALKASKK
+697 SISSIENALKASKK

-723 ATTGACAVAMA
+723 ATTGAYDVTTASVDD
-734 YVVKVENNTSDYAV
+734 VVTETSKYAV
-748 ANKISGDAA
+748 DNNISGDAA
-757 VSDATT
+757 VGDAVT
-763 RFKVIKNGDNDEKG
+763 RFNVIKNGAYDKNGKLIIADNDLK
-777 NLIDANNDLENASVK
+777 NASVK

-823 DAVLADVKKYDGMKK
+823 DAVLADVKKYDGMKDS
-838 KIAHYQ
+838 IAHYQ

-857 NTALQAKLEAFHKV
+857 NTELQAKLEAFHKV
-871 LDADQATLEKTD
+871 LDADQTTLEKTD
-883 KLNAVQADYDKKYE
+883 KLNAVQADYDKKYAA
-897 GYENELY
+897 YKSELE
-904 DVTHFDVYQANVAA
+904 DINNFDVYQANVAA
-918 ETAINDALTATK
+918 EKAINDALTAAK
-930 ADLATAKS
+930 SDLATAKG

-962 IAAVEADFTAAKAD
+962 IAAVEADFTAAKTD

-1017 IVDENDLDAG
+1017 IVNENDLGAG
-1027 KSLYDNEKM
+1027 KSLYDSEKM
-1036 VDDEYSIFMSTYLKA
+1036 ADDEYSIFMSTYLKA